1 MAAAATY
8 EKVSFL
14 NIPDDVSFS
23 ILSKLPLKS
32 LKRFTCVQK
41 SWSLLLQNPYFMN
54 MFRTNLLV
62 SKHDEHDDNMCILLK
77 EMKAYENQDTLC
89 TLSGKSFENRVRL
102 DWPPPLQGVDSY
114 IRIWGTASVNGIL
127 CLSQG
132 FLDPITIVLWNP
144 ATGEFKVVP
153 RSRRPPNVEFNSYPF
168 SFGYDRIKDDYKV
181 IRLVD
186 FRQYFEDTWVCLP
199 EKNSPFWEMD
209 VDSDDDDDDNDN
221 DFWEGVPIDM
231 YDPYWEIYTLKSN
244 SWKKLDGIDR
254 HAAWNDRCEVNLNEW
269 SHWLGL
275 NNDMVSF
282 DFSNE
287 SFFVTTL
294 PSFDFSKETS
304 YEGISSFLDL
314 KRRHLQ
320 RNLVVLN
327 GSVAFICTVL
337 KTAYF
342 HIWVLGELGVKES
355 WTKLF
360 VVGPLPYIMRPIAV
374 GLKGDIFYIKED
386 KELACFD
393 LSTQRIVDVGI
404 KEDRAWLQ
412 IVIYKKNLCS
422 FRGINN

>member
-8 EKVSFL
+8 EKVSIVH
-14 NIPDDVSFS
+14 IPDDVSFS

-32 LKRFTCVQK
+32 LKRFTCVKK
-41 SWSLLLQNPYFMN
+41 SWSLLLQNPHFMN

-62 SKHDEHDDNMCILLK
+62 SKHDEDDDNMCLLLK
-77 EMKAYENQDTLC
+77 EMKGHENHDSLC

-102 DWPPPLQGVDSY
+102 DWPPPLRGVDSF
-114 IRIWGTASVNGIL
+114 IRIWCTASVNGIL

-144 ATGEFKVVP
+144 ASGEYKVVP
-153 RSRRPPNVEFNSYPF
+153 RSRGPYPNVEYNTYPF
-168 SFGYDRIKDDYKV
+168 SFGYDRVRDDYKV
-181 IRLVD
+181 IRAVD
-186 FRQYFEDTWVCLP
+186 PYIYFEDTWVYLP
-199 EKNSPFWEMD
+199 EKNSPLWEMD
-209 VDSDDDDDDNDN
+209 VDLDDDDD
-221 DFWEGVPIDM
+221 FWEEVPLDM
-231 YDPYWEIYTLKSN
+231 YDPYWEIYSLKNN
-244 SWKKLDGIDR
+244 SWRKLDGIDR

-269 SHWLGL
+269 CHWLGL

-287 SFFVTTL
+287 LFFVTTL

-304 YEGISSFLDL
+304 YEGISSFLDF
-314 KRRHLQ
+314 KRRHLE

-327 GSVAFICTVL
+327 GSIAFICTVL
-337 KTAYF
+337 MTAYF
-342 HIWVLGELGVKES
+342 HIWVLGELGVTES

-360 VVGPLPYIMRPIAV
+360 VVGPLPSFMRPIAV
-374 GLKGDIFYIKED
+374 GLKSDIFYIKED
-386 KELACFD
+386 KEIACFD
-393 LSTQRIVDVGI
+393 LSTQRIVEVGI

-412 IVIYKKNLCS
+412 IIIYKENLRT